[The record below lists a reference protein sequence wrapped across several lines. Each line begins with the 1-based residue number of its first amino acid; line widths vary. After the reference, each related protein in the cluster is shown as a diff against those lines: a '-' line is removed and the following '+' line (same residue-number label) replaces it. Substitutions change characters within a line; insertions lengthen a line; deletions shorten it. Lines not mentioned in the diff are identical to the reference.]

1 MTRILGMFLYV
12 TSLLA
17 VLRTGAYIAQL
28 IQVFPVEHLANYG
41 PRIPA
46 VAALNARRLPHAPA
60 LLFAAAAV
68 SALVAMGIWRLPT
81 QVSNRPFALA
91 ALAAVNYF
99 LSLYCC
105 MSLLVAWF
113 LLPRLANAA

>member
-1 MTRILGMFLYV
+1 
-12 TSLLA
+12 
-17 VLRTGAYIAQL
+17 
-28 IQVFPVEHLANYG
+28 
-41 PRIPA
+41 
-46 VAALNARRLPHAPA
+46 
-60 LLFAAAAV
+60 
-68 SALVAMGIWRLPT
+68 MGIWRLPT